1 MKKFMMPLVAAAT
14 LLLAASCGDAT
25 NTTTSSDTAVVQDQT
40 MTTPAAENNMQAQN
54 QGDADF
60 AMEAADGGMTEVM
73 LGQLAQKNGS
83 AKDVK
88 DFGQM
93 MVTDHSKANDELK
106 SLAGQKNINLPASVS
121 AEHQQMHDDLAK
133 KTGKDFDKAY
143 MDMMV
148 DDHQKDIDLFQN
160 EANNGT
166 DADLK
171 AWAAKTLPTLQKHL
185 DRAKQVRD
193 ALK

>member
-1 MKKFMMPLVAAAT
+1 MPLVAAAT